1 MSTTTLHGLEIW
13 VSLVRV
19 PDVTERFALSS
30 EEWRKSAIQAVPL
43 QWRRDATRP
52 WMKVHPWTRQ
62 KYMMQYFKSWLK
74 TKSSWVPPVIC
85 LVVWFFKVQTYIY
98 WSQCVKIVV
107 DPLPTFTQTWI
118 ILLKCLYAY
127 EKKINL
133 KKTFTQ
139 TYMYH
144 YHTSNKRPWI
154 NFLKISIKSLDS
166 YALIELSLRIS
177 NFNMIHSRCF
187 LYSQINEFVE
197 SKRVIHVYLSSS
209 LLM

>member
-1 MSTTTLHGLEIW
+1 MQPDHGKEYIHELDRNTWCNISNPDSKQKVLENHLLFVW
-13 VSLVRV
+13 WF
-19 PDVTERFALSS
+19 DSS
-30 EEWRKSAIQAVPL
+30 KCKLISIG
-43 QWRRDATRP
+43 
-52 WMKVHPWTRQ
+52 
-62 KYMMQYFKSWLK
+62 
-74 TKSSWVPPVIC
+74 I
-85 LVVWFFKVQTYIY
+85 
-98 WSQCVKIVV
+98 SQCVKIVV

-127 EKKINL
+127 EKKKNL

-197 SKRVIHVYLSSS
+197 SRRVIHVYLSSS

>member
-1 MSTTTLHGLEIW
+1 MQPDHG
-13 VSLVRV
+13 
-19 PDVTERFALSS
+19 
-30 EEWRKSAIQAVPL
+30 RKYIHELDRNTWCNISNLTQN
-43 QWRRDATRP
+43 
-52 WMKVHPWTRQ
+52 K
-62 KYMMQYFKSWLK
+62 KFLK
-74 TKSSWVPPVIC
+74 TTCYLSGGLILHSANLYLLVYRNTNLHTDLNYIIKMFIC
-85 LVVWFFKVQTYIY
+85 IWKNNKFK
-98 WSQCVKIVV
+98 
-107 DPLPTFTQTWI
+107 
-118 ILLKCLYAY
+118 
-127 EKKINL
+127 

-154 NFLKISIKSLDS
+154 NLLKISIKSIDS
-166 YALIELSLRIS
+166 YALIQLSLRIS

>member
-1 MSTTTLHGLEIW
+1 MGIISTCAWRHRAFCIKFWGVEEIGDP
-13 VSLVRV
+13 SSS
-19 PDVTERFALSS
+19 PPMKTGCNQTMEESTSMNSTEIHD
-30 EEWRKSAIQAVPL
+30 AIFQI
-43 QWRRDATRP
+43 
-52 WMKVHPWTRQ
+52 
-62 KYMMQYFKSWLK
+62 WLK
-74 TKSSWVPPVIC
+74 TKSSWKPPVIC

-98 WSQCVKIVV
+98 WYIAMCKNCCR
-107 DPLPTFTQTWI
+107 PFTNTQTWI

-127 EKKINL
+127 EKIINL

-139 TYMYH
+139 THMYQ

>member
-1 MSTTTLHGLEIW
+1 MDS
-13 VSLVRV
+13 SLVRV

-52 WMKVHPWTRQ
+52 WKRVSMNSTEIHDAIFQ
-62 KYMMQYFKSWLK
+62 IWLK
-74 TKSSWVPPVIC
+74 TKSSWKPPVIC

-98 WSQCVKIVV
+98 WYIAMCKNCCR
-107 DPLPTFTQTWI
+107 PFT
-118 ILLKCLYAY
+118 
-127 EKKINL
+127 NL
-133 KKTFTQ
+133 HTDLNYVIKMFICIWKNNKFKKKTFTQ

-144 YHTSNKRPWI
+144 YHTSNKGPWI
-154 NFLKISIKSLDS
+154 NLLKISIKSIDS
-166 YALIELSLRIS
+166 YALIQLSLRIS

-197 SKRVIHVYLSSS
+197 SRRVIHVYLSSS